1 MSEAG
6 ARAALK
12 RALGGLP
19 YAGRAY
25 QDLLAG
31 GRPPASGFGLDR
43 LQAALPGWL
52 RAVEEAGAHVRSDTP
67 RRLLVIGAL
76 SWWIEYSAAL
86 GLLLSAAG
94 HHVELATVP
103 YRRWMAPA
111 EAFDVGRQRAYLTQA
126 LAPLSRRIRLH
137 DLSSGARPS
146 LPAVLEAALEKLSR
160 VDVQYTRQRE
170 VLDLAPGGEDER
182 LLALRTERNR
192 RAAAGALHLLQSR
205 AFDAVIVPNGSI
217 LEFGA
222 VFSAARQVG
231 VRAVTYEFGEQRQRL
246 WLAQDDEV
254 MRQDT
259 SALWNARGGTPLS
272 AAEREAIAD
281 LYRARRRGQLW
292 ANFGRQWQ
300 AAAGDGARAVQQD
313 LGLDP
318 SRPVALLC
326 TNVVGDSL
334 ALGRQVFTAG
344 MADWLAATV
353 RWFGQHPHAQLVVRV
368 HPGELLGAGH
378 PSAEIVRQELPDL
391 PPHVIVV
398 PPESKINTYDLM
410 ELAHLGLVYTTTVG
424 MEMAMAGIPVI
435 VAGATHYRGRGF
447 TDEPASMDEYLHA
460 LEARMAEPLGRRL
473 APEVSELAWRY
484 AYRFFFEYPSAFP
497 WHLVRFWEDVAER
510 PFEAVLTAEAWP
522 TYSRTLRALA
532 GEPVDWQLKAGSDG

>member
-1 MSEAG
+1 MSGAG
-6 ARAALK
+6 ARAGLK

-19 YAGRAY
+19 FAGRAY

-43 LQAALPGWL
+43 LQAALPEWL
-52 RAVEEAGAHVRSDTP
+52 QAVEQAGAHVRGEAP
-67 RRLLVIGAL
+67 RRLLVVGAL
-76 SWWIEYSAAL
+76 SWWIEYGAAL

-103 YRRWMAPA
+103 HRRWMAPA
-111 EAFDVGRQRAYLTQA
+111 EAFDVDRQRAYLAQA

-137 DLSSGARPS
+137 DLSSGAGPS
-146 LPAVLEAALEKLSR
+146 LPAALESAIEQLSR

-170 VLDLAPGGEDER
+170 ALDRAPGGEDER

-192 RAAAGALHLLQSR
+192 RAAAGALHLLQSG
-205 AFDAVIVPNGSI
+205 AFDAVIIPNGSI

-222 VFSAARQVG
+222 VFRAARQAG

-246 WLAQDDEV
+246 WLAQDGEV

-259 SALWNARGGTPLS
+259 SALWKARGGAPLS
-272 AAEREAIAD
+272 EAERQAIAG
-281 LYRARRRGQLW
+281 LYRARRGGQLW

-300 AAAGDGARAVQQD
+300 AAPGEGARAVQHS

-318 SRPVALLC
+318 ARPVVLLC

-344 MADWLAATV
+344 MADWLAATT
-353 RWFGQHPHAQLVVRV
+353 RWFGQHSHAQLVVRV

-391 PPHVIVV
+391 PAHVIVV
-398 PPESKINTYDLM
+398 PPESRINTYDLM

-447 TDEPASMDEYLHA
+447 TDEPASMAEYLHA
-460 LEARMAEPLGRRL
+460 LEARIAEPLGRRL
-473 APEVSELAWRY
+473 APEVSDLAWRY
-484 AYRFFFEYPSAFP
+484 AYRFFFEYPFEFP

-510 PFEAVLTAEAWP
+510 PFASVLTAEAWP

-532 GEPVDWQLKAGSDG
+532 GEPVNWQSKAGVHG

>member
-19 YAGRAY
+19 FAGRAY

-31 GRPPASGFGLDR
+31 GRPPASGFALDR

-52 RAVEEAGAHVRSDTP
+52 RAVEEAGAHVRSQAP
-67 RRLLVIGAL
+67 GRLLVIGAL
-76 SWWIEYSAAL
+76 SWWMEYSAAL

-111 EAFDVGRQRAYLTQA
+111 DPFDVNRQRAYLART
-126 LAPLSRRIRLH
+126 LSPLSRRIRLH
-137 DLSSGARPS
+137 DLSSGAHPS
-146 LPAVLEAALEKLSR
+146 LPPALESAIDALSR

-170 VLDLAPGGEDER
+170 VLDRTPGGEDER

-192 RAAAGALHLLQSR
+192 QAAAGALRLLQSGG
-205 AFDAVIVPNGSI
+205 FDAVIVPNGSI

-222 VFSAARQVG
+222 VFRAARQAG
-231 VRAVTYEFGEQRQRL
+231 VRAVTYEFGEQRERL

-259 SALWNARGGTPLS
+259 SALWKARGGTPLS
-272 AAEREAIAD
+272 AAEREAIAG
-281 LYRARRRGQLW
+281 LYRARRGGQLW

-300 AAAGDGARAVQQD
+300 AAPGEGARAVQQG

-318 SRPVALLC
+318 SRPVVLLC

-344 MADWLAATV
+344 MADWLAATT
-353 RWFGQHPHAQLVVRV
+353 RWFGQHPQAQLIVRV

-378 PSAEIVRQELPDL
+378 PSADIVRQELPDL
-391 PPHVIVV
+391 PAHVLVV

-447 TDEPASMDEYLHA
+447 TDEPASMEEYLHA
-460 LEARMAEPLGRRL
+460 LEARIAEPLGRRL
-473 APEVSELAWRY
+473 APEVSDLAWRY
-484 AYRFFFEYPSAFP
+484 AYRFFFEYPFVFP
-497 WHLVRFWEDVAER
+497 WHLVRFWEDIAGL
-510 PFEAVLTAEAWP
+510 PFEAVLTTEAWP
-522 TYSRTLRALA
+522 AYSRTLRALA
-532 GEPVDWQLKAGSDG
+532 GEPVDWQVKAGADG